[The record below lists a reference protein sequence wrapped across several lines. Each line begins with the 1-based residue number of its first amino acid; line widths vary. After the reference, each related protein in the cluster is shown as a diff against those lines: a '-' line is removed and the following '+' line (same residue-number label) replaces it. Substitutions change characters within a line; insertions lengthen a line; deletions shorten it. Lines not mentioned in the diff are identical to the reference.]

1 MTERHTLAEYERIR
15 AKCYHPTG
23 TFVPLPA
30 HELNQS
36 LLPRFAEM
44 VARFPDHL
52 AVQDGARS
60 LTYRQLDAAA
70 NRVANALIAATG
82 AEPVA
87 IALLFGQELEW
98 IVATLGVWKAGKFWV
113 ALDLR
118 HPHARLTS
126 ILDDAQTPLILTSI
140 RHRDLAMTLAG
151 VGADAVA
158 EQREWLT
165 VEALLADYPPDA
177 PTVTSPVTVS
187 PESYAY
193 LVYTSGSTGRP
204 KGVIENHVNILHM
217 VAERGDLVHPSSAD
231 RIGLLLP
238 PSAGGAVYN
247 IVLALWYGAAIML
260 FDFAEQ
266 GLTRYE
272 EWLLA
277 EGITGMHAGVVL
289 RTWLPTLDGSR
300 TFPTLRFLLLGA
312 APVYREHVT
321 AFQRYIGGQCVL
333 VNPYSSAE
341 VRAVALFAMDASTV
355 LDSQIIPVG
364 FVAPWVS
371 VEIWGED
378 ELPVSAGVTGEV
390 IIFTERMTPGY
401 WQQPERTAEVF
412 GVDARGRRYYRSGD
426 IGRVDADGCLWILGR
441 KDRQVKIRGHR
452 VEPAEVEVELLH
464 VEGVREAAILVHGA
478 RDDEKYLAAYVT
490 LDSTCTLSNAALR
503 EAIAARVPN
512 YMVPR
517 EVTVLAELPRNPYG
531 KVDRPA
537 LSKRMDGTVHAHTN
551 ARTDTLTDDN
561 TDDNTGKSMN
571 NYQQATRVRRAEQVY
586 ATRMAEGAQLFAPGG
601 TSIPFAATTRDQTL
615 LHRWEVMVERYG
627 TRPALEEAS
636 RTLTYAEVNVMANRI
651 AHALLARHLP
661 QDVPVGLLFD
671 IEGDMPI
678 GMLAAWKAGHFAAW
692 FEPRQ
697 PLARNQLIVADS
709 GARVVVTNRVH
720 ADLARQLWPDDAV
733 IVIEELAAELPTTN
747 PPNILEPSHFAYLF
761 YTSGST
767 GTPKGTLE
775 NQGNLVH
782 LMATRETLF
791 QFCPDD
797 RVAFLLYGVGIIFSL
812 AAAWMYGGCF
822 LPFDAKNEGL
832 IRFSNWLLDCQIT
845 FVIGGSDVRTWLL
858 TLDGSQQF
866 PALRFLG
873 LSTGPTFREHLEA
886 YQRHLPDH
894 CAFANLY
901 SATEFRIGALAFMD
915 KQTQVANRALPAG
928 YSLDPGTVE
937 IWDEQGH
944 ALGSDAIGEIVV
956 VSPYVAPGYWKSPAL
971 TARKFGED
979 AQGRRYFRTGDLGRI
994 DATGCLWMLGRSD
1007 GFVKIRGN
1015 RVATAEVE
1023 AALLELPAVREAA
1036 VIEHG
1041 TADEELVL
1049 QGFVAVDAPSTSSEL
1064 RRQLAAHLPD
1074 YMIPASVAVLDAL
1087 PRNANGKVDRPALR
1101 TLLGGTDQNIEDLLG
1116 NSHMTPDI
1124 APSQEHPADD
1134 PMVQQARIAARSQ
1147 HPTGEY
1153 LPISQTEAEL
1163 SLLHRWEKIVGLY
1176 PDNVAIEEDDRL
1188 VNYAELNARMNRL
1201 AHAILAQKIPK
1212 DLPVALLFDVEGDYP
1227 TSIFAVWKA
1236 GNFFVWLDPTQPLA
1250 RLQTIVDDADA
1261 PLVLTNHR
1269 HAHIARQLWPDEAV
1283 IVIDDVAADLP
1294 THNPPITV
1302 EGASPAYL
1310 LYTSGSTGKPKGV
1323 LELQRNLM
1331 MMMMVRQEALHFST
1345 HDRLALLVL
1354 ASTWSFST
1362 LSAFLYGGCLLPFQ
1376 ANDAG
1381 YARFSQWLIDKRIT
1395 FAYGG
1400 AILRSWLLTLDGSQ
1414 QFPALR
1420 GLTLGAG
1427 PSYREHI
1434 QAFQRYLSDTSVLY
1448 FAYSATE
1455 VRCCTSVL
1463 LDKQTRHETRFA
1475 PAGFPPQGSAV
1486 EIWGDDNQ
1494 PLPVGE
1500 TGEIIAIT
1508 PYTASHYWKSP
1519 DLTAQKFGVD
1529 AQGRRY
1535 YRMGDLGR
1543 LDEHGCLWV
1552 LGRKD
1557 RQVKIRG
1564 HRVETAEVEVSL
1576 LELPAVQEAAVID
1589 IGESDETREL
1599 LAFVT
1604 VETQV
1609 TGSELRKQ
1617 LATHLPTYMVPS
1629 VIAVLEELPRN
1640 ANGKIARPLLRD
1652 MAKAFSATMRAPQQA
1667 AGEAQT
1673 ATEQQVASM
1682 VSELLDGHALG
1693 LHDDFFD
1700 LGGHSLLAAR
1710 LMLQV
1715 YRTFGVDLAPRDF
1728 FIEPTVAAL
1737 AARIDSVLAQQAPKS
1752 TPNAHTTTP
1761 QGIEAVQVLR
1771 GVPNNLPIFHCLGW
1785 NGSEEMILRYQE
1797 LIRRLGK
1804 EWPLYALVANGT
1816 SAPGA
1821 LFKDIDELVAASLA
1835 ALRQVQPHGPYLLFG
1850 ECLGGKLAYELAR
1863 KLDQEGEPIALLMLL
1878 DTPHR
1883 PKWAQ
1888 KSTVQGLTPRLKL
1901 YIKHWGERVE
1911 HHWPRLAN
1919 LGWQAGTRYVAERLG
1934 ALLPS
1939 AIYPQSTF
1947 RPRLLA
1953 HKRYAKLLLNYA
1965 ASEPYAHPAEAVFT
1979 RDNRHHHAAWTAL
1992 IPKLETTYV
2001 DCRHQDYLRE
2011 AGDEVAAILSTALT
2025 ATKSVAPTAR
2035 ESLPPEY
2042 NGRDK

>member
-1 MTERHTLAEYERIR
+1 MTARHTLAEYERIR

-52 AVQDGARS
+52 AVQDGERS

-70 NRVANALIAATG
+70 NRVANALVAATG

-118 HPHARLTS
+118 HPRARLAA

-140 RHRDLAMTLAG
+140 HHRDLAMTLAG
-151 VGADAVA
+151 VGADAVD

-165 VEALLADYPPDA
+165 VEALLADYPADA
-177 PTVTSPVTVS
+177 PKVTVTS
-187 PESYAY
+187 ESYAY

-204 KGVIENHVNILHM
+204 KGVIENHDNILHM
-217 VAERGDLVHPSSAD
+217 VAERGNLVHPSSAD

-238 PSAGGAVYN
+238 PAAGGAVYN
-247 IVLALWYGAAIML
+247 IVLTLWYGAAIML

-272 EWLLA
+272 DWLLA

-312 APVYREHVT
+312 APVYRDHVT
-321 AFQRYIGGQCVL
+321 AFQRYFGGQCVL

-341 VRAVALFAMDASTV
+341 VRAVALFAMDATTV

-364 FVAPWVS
+364 FVAPWVT

-378 ELPVSAGVTGEV
+378 ELPVAAGVTGEV
-390 IIFTERMTPGY
+390 VIFTERMTPGY

-426 IGRVDADGCLWILGR
+426 IGRMDADGCLWILGR

-452 VEPAEVEVELLH
+452 VEPAEVEVELLN
-464 VEGVREAAILVHGA
+464 VEGVREAAIIVHGA

-490 LDSTCTLSNAALR
+490 LDPACTLSEAGLR
-503 EAIAARVPN
+503 EAIAARLPN

-537 LSKRMDGTVHAHTN
+537 LSQRMDRTVHAN
-551 ARTDTLTDDN
+551 TDAHTDDN
-561 TDDNTGKSMN
+561 TEESLN

-586 ATRMAEGAQLFAPGG
+586 ATRIADGAQLFATEGR
-601 TSIPFAATTRDQTL
+601 SIPFAATTRDQTL
-615 LHRWEVMVERYG
+615 LHRWEVMVERYAA
-627 TRPALEEAS
+627 RPALEEAS

-661 QDVPVGLLFD
+661 QDVAVGLLFE

-678 GMLAAWKAGHFAAW
+678 GMLAAWKAGHFIAW

-697 PLARNQLIVADS
+697 PLARNQLIVEDS
-709 GARVVVTNRVH
+709 GARVVVTNRIH

-733 IVIEELAAELPTTN
+733 IVVEELAAELPTTN
-747 PPNILEPSHFAYLF
+747 PPNILEPSHYAYLI

-775 NQGNLVH
+775 SQGNLVH
-782 LMATRETLF
+782 LMAKRETLF
-791 QFCPDD
+791 QFSPED

-832 IRFSNWLLDCQIT
+832 TRFSKWLFDCRIT

-866 PALRFLG
+866 PVLRFLG

-886 YQRHLPDH
+886 YQRYLPDH

-901 SATEFRIGALAFMD
+901 SATEFRIGALAFLD
-915 KQTQVANRALPAG
+915 RQTQVANRALPAG

-944 ALGSDAIGEIVV
+944 ALGSDATGEIVV
-956 VSPYVAPGYWKSPAL
+956 ISPYVALGYWKSPAL
-971 TARKFGED
+971 TAHKFGED

-994 DATGCLWMLGRSD
+994 DAEGCLWMLGRSD

-1041 TADEELVL
+1041 TADGELVL
-1049 QGFVAVDAPSTSSEL
+1049 RGFVAADSPVTSSEL

-1074 YMIPASVAVLDAL
+1074 YMIPASIAVLDVL
-1087 PRNANGKVDRPALR
+1087 PHNANGKVDRPALR
-1101 TLLGGTDQNIEDLLG
+1101 TLLAGTDKNIEHPLG
-1116 NSHMTPDI
+1116 NSHMTLDI
-1124 APSQEHPADD
+1124 APSTDRPVDD
-1134 PMVQQARIAARSQ
+1134 PMAQQAKIAAKSY

-1153 LPISQTEAEL
+1153 LPITPAEAEL
-1163 SLLHRWEKIVGLY
+1163 SPLHRWEKIVARY
-1176 PDNVAIEEDDRL
+1176 PENTAIEEDDRV

-1201 AHAILAQKIPK
+1201 AHAILAREIPK
-1212 DLPVALLFDVEGDYP
+1212 DVPVALLFDVEGDYP
-1227 TSIFAVWKA
+1227 MSTLAVWKA

-1250 RLQTIVDDADA
+1250 RNQLIVDDSSA
-1261 PLVLTNHR
+1261 PVVVTNRR
-1269 HAHIARQLWPDEAV
+1269 HANIAHQLWPDEAV
-1283 IVIDDVAADLP
+1283 IVIEELAADLP
-1294 THNPPITV
+1294 TYNPPITV
-1302 EGASPAYL
+1302 DGASPAYL

-1331 MMMMVRQEALHFST
+1331 MMMMMRQEVLHFST
-1345 HDRLALLVL
+1345 HDRIALLVL

-1362 LSAFLYGGCLLPFQ
+1362 LSALLYGGCLLPFQ
-1376 ANDAG
+1376 AKEAG
-1381 YARFSQWLIDKRIT
+1381 FARFSQWLIDKGIT
-1395 FAYGG
+1395 LAYGG
-1400 AILRSWLLTLDGSQ
+1400 SILRSWLLTLDGSQ

-1427 PSYREHI
+1427 PSYREHV
-1434 QAFQRYLSDTSVLY
+1434 QAFQRYLSDASVLY
-1448 FAYSATE
+1448 FTYSATE

-1463 LDKQTRHETRFA
+1463 IDKQTRHATRLV

-1486 EIWGDDNQ
+1486 EIWGDNNQ

-1519 DLTAQKFGVD
+1519 ELSAQKLGVD
-1529 AQGRRY
+1529 TQGRRY

-1543 LDEHGCLWV
+1543 MDEQGCLWI

-1564 HRVETAEVEVSL
+1564 NRVETAEVEVSL

-1589 IGESDETREL
+1589 IGETDETREL

-1609 TGSELRKQ
+1609 AGSELRKQ
-1617 LATHLPTYMVPS
+1617 LATRLPNYMVPS
-1629 VIAVLEELPRN
+1629 MIAVLEELPRN

-1652 MAKAFSATMRAPQQA
+1652 MAKAFSTTMRAPQQA
-1667 AGEAQT
+1667 VDEAQT
-1673 ATEQQVASM
+1673 ETEKQVASM
-1682 VSELLDGHALG
+1682 VSELLDGHVLG

-1700 LGGHSLLAAR
+1700 QGGHSLLAAR

-1715 YRTFGVDLAPRDF
+1715 FRTFGVDLAPRDF

-1737 AARIDSVLAQQAPKS
+1737 AARIDSALAQQAPKS
-1752 TPNAHTTTP
+1752 ASTPRTATP

-1771 GVPNNLPIFHCLGW
+1771 GAPNNLPIFHCLGW
-1785 NGSEEMILRYQE
+1785 NGSEEMIFRYQE
-1797 LIRRLGK
+1797 MIRRMGK
-1804 EWPLYALVANGT
+1804 EWPLYALVASGT
-1816 SAPGA
+1816 SEPAA
-1821 LFKDIDELVAASLA
+1821 LFKTMDELVVA
-1835 ALRQVQPHGPYLLFG
+1835 ALSAIRQVQPHGPYLLFG
-1850 ECLGGKLAYELAR
+1850 ECLGGKLAFELAR
-1863 KLDQEGEPIALLMLL
+1863 KLEQEVEAVGLLVML
-1878 DTPHR
+1878 DTPFR
-1883 PKWAQ
+1883 PKWAEV
-1888 KSTVQGLTPRLKL
+1888 STAKGLIPRFKL
-1901 YIKHWGERVE
+1901 YIKHWSERVE

-1919 LGWQAGTRYVAERLG
+1919 MGWRRGIPYVMARIT
-1934 ALLPS
+1934 ALLPH
-1939 AIYPQSTF
+1939 ALYPHSTF
-1947 RPRLLA
+1947 RPRMLA
-1953 HKRYAKLLLNYA
+1953 HKRYAKLMLTYV
-1965 ASEPYAHPAEAVFT
+1965 ASEAYLEPTVALFT
-1979 RDNRHHHAAWTAL
+1979 RDNQHHHASWTAL
-1992 IPKLETTYV
+1992 LPQLETTFV
-2001 DCRHQDYLRE
+2001 DRRHQDYLSE
-2011 AGDEVAAILSTALT
+2011 AGDEVAAVLHAALT
-2025 ATKSVAPTAR
+2025 STKAVPPT
-2035 ESLPPEY
+2035 ES
-2042 NGRDK
+2042 